1 MTCYSGVD
9 NLDHGLEVDHWDHGP
24 EVDHWDHGLEVD
36 HGPEVDRLD

>member
-9 NLDHGLEVDHWDHGP
+9 NLDHGLEVDHRDHGP